1 MLDTLDGSTTR
12 DAKLSS
18 VFAMEPTPRVEKMRK
33 AFFDLQP
40 TVAIDRARIE
50 ARVMRETEGEPMITR
65 RAKVFAAVVREMPID
80 IGPDELVVGGT
91 SNRSRCANLFPG
103 TWNSEARTSN
113 LPGLSDADMRELSE
127 DLAPYWREQKRF
139 VSWHYG
145 HNIHN
150 MKRVMEEGFLAMLK
164 EAEDR
169 LESLDPDDPDDL
181 EKRPFLEGAVT
192 VLEAASEIG
201 KRYAQK
207 AREVAETESDAARK
221 DELLKIAAI
230 CDKVPANPAGTFQEA
245 LQSYHFAWMMLTME
259 LYHNIAFA
267 LGRMDQYLLP
277 YYENDLSEGRLTK
290 DEAQELLDCYI
301 LKLNYVAT
309 GNQSTSGSIG
319 VGGYKANGND
329 ATNELTYMLIESMMH
344 TRMVNPWFAV
354 LIHPKSP
361 DELLIK
367 TAQLTSL
374 ETGHPQILS
383 ADVGVEQMLARG
395 NMGGPMVTLPDARE
409 ASNVGCLE
417 LVVPGKDSG
426 YLYIGQDNLALY
438 LELALNNGVRRA
450 DGLKMGAET
459 GDPRRFESF
468 DDVQAAFHQ
477 QVEHM
482 RQMTQ
487 ANGDRTE
494 QKLIDEYPMP
504 YESVMIEGC
513 VDKGLSR
520 EDGGAHYNFNT
531 GGTEVGSS
539 DAADSLAAIKRLVF
553 DEQKISMDQLCDA
566 LDANFEGHE
575 DIRKMCQQV
584 PKFGNDDDFVDE
596 QKAWVVHQWAS
607 QFQKLR
613 NLRGG
618 YGCPGG
624 SSMDAYVPA
633 GKIVGALPSGRL
645 AGEPLAPAGSPSTGK
660 DQNGITAVLKSM
672 GKVDGT
678 EVLAGLSL
686 SSRID
691 PAVFETDDGMKRM
704 ADMLRTFVDQKI
716 FHLQLNVVSSDTL
729 KEAQEK
735 PHDYKDL
742 MVKVAGYNAY
752 FTRLGRELQDSI
764 IARTAH
770 GL

>member
-1 MLDTLDGSTTR
+1 MLDTLER
-12 DAKLSS
+12 PAAKDAMLNSVLS
-18 VFAMEPTPRVEKMRK
+18 VAPTARVERMRKALFDMEPTVS
-33 AFFDLQP
+33 
-40 TVAIDRARIE
+40 IDRARIE
-50 ARVMRETEGEPMITR
+50 ARVMRETEGEPMISR
-65 RAKVFAAVVREMPID
+65 RSKVFAATIREIPIE
-80 IGPDELVVGGT
+80 IGPDELIVGGT
-91 SNRSRCANLFPG
+91 SVRPRCANLFPG
-103 TWNSEARTSN
+103 TWQSGARQTN
-113 LPGLSDADMRELSE
+113 LPGLRDEDMRELEE
-127 DLAPYWREQKRF
+127 DLAPYWREQKRH

-150 MKRVMEEGFLAMLK
+150 MKRVMADGFLTMKK

-169 LESLDPDDPDDL
+169 LASLDLSNPEDL
-181 EKRPFLEGAVT
+181 RKQPFLEGAVT

-201 KRYAQK
+201 TRYAAL
-207 AREVAETESDAARK
+207 AREMAASEENADRK
-221 DELLKIAAI
+221 AELLQIADI
-230 CDKVPANPAGTFQEA
+230 CDRVPAHPARTFREA
-245 LQSYHFAWMMLTME
+245 LQSYHFSWMMLTME

-277 YYENDLSEGRLTK
+277 YYESDLGTGQLTR
-290 DEAQELLDCYI
+290 ESAQELLDCYI
-301 LKLNYVAT
+301 LKLNYVAN
-309 GNQSTSGSIG
+309 GNQSNSGSIG
-319 VGGYKANGND
+319 VGGYKEDGND
-329 ATNELTYMLIESMMH
+329 ATNELTYMFLEAMMH

-354 LIHPKSP
+354 LIHSKSP
-361 DELLIK
+361 DDLLIK
-367 TAQLTSL
+367 TAELTSL

-383 ADVGVEQMLARG
+383 ADIGVAQMLARG
-395 NMGGPMVTLPDARE
+395 SMGGPMVTLADARG

-417 LVVPGKDSG
+417 LAVPGRDSG

-438 LELALNNGVRRA
+438 LELALNDGVRRS
-450 DGLKMGAET
+450 DGAKIGAST
-459 GDPRRFESF
+459 GDPRKFKTFE
-468 DDVQAAFHQ
+468 DVRKAFYE
-477 QVEHM
+477 QVVFM
-482 RQMTQ
+482 RKQTQ
-487 ANGDRTE
+487 KNADRTE

-513 VDKGLSR
+513 VEKGLCR

-539 DAADSLAAIKRLVF
+539 DAADSLAAIKCLVF
-553 DEQKISMDQLCDA
+553 DEKKMTMDQLVDA

-575 DIRKMCQQV
+575 DIRKMCLQV
-584 PKFGNDDDFVDE
+584 PKFGNDDDYVDE
-596 QKAWVVHQWAS
+596 QKAWAVHQWAS
-607 QFQKLR
+607 EFQKLQ

-645 AGEPLAPAGSPSTGK
+645 TGEPLAPAGSPCTGK
-660 DQNGITAVLKSM
+660 DENGITAVLKSM

-691 PAVFETDDGMKRM
+691 PAVFKSKDGVKRM

-729 KEAQEK
+729 RDAQEK
-735 PHDYKDL
+735 PEDYKDL

-752 FTRLGRELQDSI
+752 FTRLHKELQDTI
-764 IARTAH
+764 IARTEH